1 MPKIHFDLNSAGVK
15 ELLLSQ
21 ELGSV
26 VSGYAEQVAG
36 RAGSMTGLEYESTAR
51 AGKGRVKATVRAGSA
66 HAYYENL
73 KNNTL
78 LKALEG

>member
-1 MPKIHFDLNSAGVK
+1 MAKIHFDLNSAGVV
-15 ELLLSQ
+15 ELLKSG
-21 ELGSV
+21 EMAGV
-26 VSGYAEQVAG
+26 VNTYAQQVAG
-36 RAGSMTGLEYESTAR
+36 RAGSMTGLEYEVTSGTGRSRAR
-51 AGKGRVKATVRAGSA
+51 AGVKTASA

>member
-1 MPKIHFDLNSAGVK
+1 MPKIQFDLNSAGVA
-15 ELLLSQ
+15 ELLKSG
-21 ELGSV
+21 ELAGV
-26 VSGYAEQVAG
+26 VETYAQQIAG
-36 RAGSMTGLEYESTAR
+36 RAASMTGLEYEAAASVG
-51 AGKGRVKATVRAGSA
+51 AGRVRAGVKAASP

>member
-1 MPKIHFDLNSAGVK
+1 MPKVQFDLDSAGVK
-15 ELLLSQ
+15 ALLLSQ
-21 ELGSV
+21 EMGNV
-26 VSGYAEQVAG
+26 VAAHAERIAG
-36 RAGSMTGLEYESTAR
+36 RAGSMTGLEYEAASG
-51 AGKGRVKATVRAGSA
+51 AGKGRVKATVRAGSP